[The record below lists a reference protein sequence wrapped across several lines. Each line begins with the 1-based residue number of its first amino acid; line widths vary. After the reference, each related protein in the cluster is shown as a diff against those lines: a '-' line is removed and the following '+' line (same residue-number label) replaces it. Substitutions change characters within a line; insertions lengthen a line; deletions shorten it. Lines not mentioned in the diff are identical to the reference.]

1 MIFHSYVN
9 LPEGNV
15 YVILCHTWHVYIYIW
30 VRCTF
35 RAPRVLWLGLVIVIM
50 IVYLNGKRT
59 ETMCMSVCGVSW
71 YGVSCVCFTIR
82 LLVSICFHITDASTQ
97 HVYKH
102 TFVHKPYCFRYK
114 PNKKT
119 NKHFRISLRTIFL
132 FFFVCVFVLY
142 IRRNLPDN
150 RRYLLDDMRYLL
162 DDRRYLLDDRRH
174 L

>member
-1 MIFHSYVN
+1 MENTLS
-9 LPEGNV
+9 P
-15 YVILCHTWHVYIYIW
+15 
-30 VRCTF
+30 
-35 RAPRVLWLGLVIVIM
+35 
-50 IVYLNGKRT
+50 
-59 ETMCMSVCGVSW
+59 
-71 YGVSCVCFTIR
+71 CVCQYVVYHDMMSHVFASQLG

-174 L
+174 LQMKLHANSALTQDGNYFREMFFLKKLLHLKL

>member
-102 TFVHKPYCFRYK
+102 TIVYKHFVLDK
-114 PNKKT
+114 NKKQT
-119 NKHFRISLRTIFL
+119 KMSEPVCRIL
-132 FFFVCVFVLY
+132 FFWFIEICQ
-142 IRRNLPDN
+142 ITGRIC
-150 RRYLLDDMRYLL
+150 
-162 DDRRYLLDDRRH
+162 
-174 L
+174 

>member
-1 MIFHSYVN
+1 MAIEIVDFPIKTGWFSIAMLIYQRVMYMSYCVT
-9 LPEGNV
+9 
-15 YVILCHTWHVYIYIW
+15 HDMYIYIW

-119 NKHFRISLRTIFL
+119 NKHFRISLRTIFFCFFL
-132 FFFVCVFVLY
+132 FAFSFY
-142 IRRNLPDN
+142 I
-150 RRYLLDDMRYLL
+150 YVEICQITGGIC
-162 DDRRYLLDDRRH
+162 
-174 L
+174 

>member
-1 MIFHSYVN
+1 MENTLS
-9 LPEGNV
+9 P
-15 YVILCHTWHVYIYIW
+15 
-30 VRCTF
+30 
-35 RAPRVLWLGLVIVIM
+35 
-50 IVYLNGKRT
+50 
-59 ETMCMSVCGVSW
+59 
-71 YGVSCVCFTIR
+71 CVCQYVVYHDMMSHVFASQLG